1 MFFTCFLLDSFVI
14 YMHVHV
20 YFNKG
25 KKDAPICFKDLL
37 GQLSQSDLQ
46 SEMNPMEK
54 VGNPCEM

>member
-1 MFFTCFLLDSFVI
+1 
-14 YMHVHV
+14 MHVHV
-20 YFNKG
+20 YFDKG

-37 GQLSQSDLQ
+37 EKLSQSDPQ